1 MLKVLIR
8 IPFYI
13 SLMQFHHNKIL
24 IYINEAEAVVV
35 RVRMNKLDTKMLLK
49 QFLEETL
56 CIYHCKL
63 WIITDWSDTQL
74 KGL

>member
-1 MLKVLIR
+1 
-8 IPFYI
+8 
-13 SLMQFHHNKIL
+13 MQFHHNKIL

>member
-1 MLKVLIR
+1 MH
-8 IPFYI
+8 
-13 SLMQFHHNKIL
+13 FHHNKIL

-35 RVRMNKLDTKMLLK
+35 RVRMNKLDTKVLLKQVLLK

-63 WIITDWSDTQL
+63 WIITDWSDTQSKDL
-74 KGL
+74 